1 MFHYRS
7 FAANGRGWVV
17 SRQLDPDRKGGKCR
31 TQPKI
36 YELHRTRFGFVRV
49 ELDTLKSYRGLI
61 LDPRINKL
69 LEEIPEKPPR
79 SKLEPHADVISAL
92 RRKRLTYR
100 EIAQFFQDHL
110 AITVAPSTIHDFVR
124 VRRRRGKQNDVSTG
138 EQSATRPNRV
148 SASKLKNIRADVD
161 VQKRISA
168 LKQRTPT
175 DAPQPVFTYEEDE
188 PLKLRRNPAP
198 AKID

>member
-1 MFHYRS
+1 
-7 FAANGRGWVV
+7 
-17 SRQLDPDRKGGKCR
+17 
-31 TQPKI
+31 
-36 YELHRTRFGFVRV
+36 
-49 ELDTLKSYRGLI
+49 LI

-79 SKLEPHADVISAL
+79 SKLELHADVISAL

-124 VRRRRGKQNDVSTG
+124 VRRRRGKRNDVSTG
-138 EQSATRPNRV
+138 AQSDVKPNRV
-148 SASKLKNIRADVD
+148 STPALKNIPADD
-161 VQKRISA
+161 EVQQRIAA
-168 LKQRTPT
+168 LKQRTPSE
-175 DAPQPVFTYEEDE
+175 APQPVFAYEEDE

-198 AKID
+198 SKSD